1 MIQTNRISHKQW
13 GLGTKLYELAGGYEL
28 LVDFDNHGKIQ
39 VVQKD
44 CEEIQ
49 DVKLEKVT
57 EEIQDVKL
65 EKKQGGICKGICEE
79 FKAKKPNGGKRYE
92 AGQMRCQICEIYITI
107 EGTQDEKGIYCKCC
121 HYRVRGKPRNRIYK
135 ELLRDKEIQDV
146 KLEKVNEEIQD
157 VKLEKVNEEIQDVK
171 LEKVNENI
179 LKFMDIVKKDQNGI
193 LKNKIISELKISE
206 DIFNKILPKIIR
218 LNEYHI
224 ISNEQDSGN
233 FRIKF
238 FPEIDNS
245 EASDKKKIVE
255 AFRLGIVPGFAV
267 QDITV
272 GRKNEIKKVEK
283 WLEKDSES
291 LMIIGQYGQGKSHII
306 RYIREKAL
314 DEGYLVAYCD
324 IGEESQ
330 MHKPKS
336 VFNTLMKSLVFRD
349 KKGNEKN
356 HDLSSFLILYAENLA
371 QSTSTVAKN
380 INKFLERGIVDLV
393 YRIKNHHP
401 VETPYFRSFI
411 DYLCGDEINSLGT
424 YRFKQK
430 IAIHPFQTSASIIS
444 NILSSIGSM
453 AASLKDDSEYSFK
466 GLILIFD
473 EGESIDSPAYLS
485 KQRDG
490 GINFIKG
497 LAEISNNNE
506 DLLSERRNERD
517 QHGYYR
523 GSKTNLMYSGM
534 DKNTRFC
541 NQKENHIKCLFA
553 FVEGESEV
561 IDILEKQGVEKIVL
575 NDFTN
580 DEKDQLIYK
589 ILEIYKKAYA
599 YEINDIE
606 KFKNIIMNKLQ
617 NSNNTRS
624 IIKITVEAI
633 DLIRANPDN
642 MDYEIILRDR

>member
-1 MIQTNRISHKQW
+1 MIQTNRIRHKQW

-39 VVQKD
+39 VIQKD
-44 CEEIQ
+44 CEEVQ
-49 DVKLEKVT
+49 DIKLEKINEKVQDVS
-57 EEIQDVKL
+57 EINEVQDVKL
-65 EKKQGGICKGICEE
+65 EKKQNRTCKDVCKK

-121 HYRVRGKPRNRIYK
+121 HYKVRGKPRNRISK
-135 ELLRDKEIQDV
+135 ELLRNEEVQDV
-146 KLEKVNEEIQD
+146 KLEKINETQD
-157 VKLEKVNEEIQDVK
+157 VKLEKINEDIS
-171 LEKVNENI
+171 
-179 LKFMDIVKKDQNGI
+179 KFMDVIKKDQNGI
-193 LKNKIISELKISE
+193 LKNKVISELKISE
-206 DIFNKILPKIIR
+206 DIFNKILPKILR
-218 LNEYHI
+218 LNEYCVI
-224 ISNEQDSGN
+224 PNEIDSEN

-238 FPEIDNS
+238 NPKIDIS
-245 EASDKKKIVE
+245 ETSEKKKIVE
-255 AFRLGIVPGFAV
+255 AFRLGVVPGFVV

-272 GRKNEIKKVEK
+272 GREKEIKKVEK
-283 WLEKDSES
+283 WLSKDNES

-349 KKGNEKN
+349 KKNKEKDY
-356 HDLSSFLILYAENLA
+356 DLSDFLVLYAKYLSE
-371 QSTSTVAKN
+371 STSVVTKN
-380 INKFLERGIVDLV
+380 INKFLKPGIEDLI
-393 YRIKNHHP
+393 YRLKNNIP
-401 VETPYFRSFI
+401 LENLYFRSFI
-411 DYLCGDEINSLGT
+411 DYLCGDEINTHGT

-430 IAIHPFQTSASIIS
+430 IGIQPYQTSASIIC

-453 AASLKDDSEYSFK
+453 AASIKDDSEYNFK

-497 LAEISNNNE
+497 LTAISN
-506 DLLSERRNERD
+506 DDSILMSESISKKENFYD
-517 QHGYYR
+517 SKYR
-523 GSKTNLMYSGM
+523 GGKTNLIYSGIHK
-534 DKNTRFC
+534 DTRFC
-541 NQKENHIKCLFA
+541 DQKENHTKCLFA

-561 IDILEKQGVEKIVL
+561 IDILEEKGVEKIVL

-580 DEKDQLIYK
+580 NEKDQLINK
-589 ILEIYKKAYA
+589 ILDIYKKAYD

-606 KFKNIIMNKLQ
+606 KFKNIIKNKLK

-633 DLIRANPDN
+633 DLIRINQDI
-642 MDYEIILRDR
+642 DYEIILRDG